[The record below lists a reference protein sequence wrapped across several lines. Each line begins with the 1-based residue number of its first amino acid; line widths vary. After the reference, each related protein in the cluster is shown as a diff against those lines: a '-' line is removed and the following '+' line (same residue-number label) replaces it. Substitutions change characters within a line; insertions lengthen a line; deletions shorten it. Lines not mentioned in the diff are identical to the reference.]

1 MFVTP
6 FFNNALNSFMMI
18 SAAAI
23 SSRLRLSSSRRCPVL
38 PDRVVS
44 SSFGT
49 AWAVITVGQETR
61 VQDEDTPSFR
71 LDKVREVPFRGSR
84 TEQCGRHDVCMP
96 LHLLVLRAVIN
107 GKVDPL
113 GDQIRREHSMLS

>member
-1 MFVTP
+1 M
-6 FFNNALNSFMMI
+6 
-18 SAAAI
+18 
-23 SSRLRLSSSRRCPVL
+23 L

-49 AWAVITVGQETR
+49 AWAVITVGQKTR
-61 VQDEDTPSFR
+61 VQDENTPSFR

-84 TEQCGRHDVCMP
+84 NEQCGRHDVCMP

-113 GDQIRREHSMLS
+113 SDQIRREHSMLS